1 MQTRATSLGAS
12 GLYELRP
19 RHILL
24 FLVVSGRGGG
34 ENSFDAYK
42 ARLKSESTKKKIGR
56 ISPDDIASILG
67 YRLDDFSPLFCPLSS
82 VQTLLDE
89 ERPALDKGEEKGKK
103 RGRKGEAV
111 CFTSC
116 VFRMILLLRGIKGR

>member
-67 YRLDDFSPLFCPLSS
+67 YRLDDFSSFFCPLLSS
-82 VQTLLDE
+82 RLCWSRGEACTRQ
-89 ERPALDKGEEKGKK
+89 RGRKGEEKGKE
-103 RGRKGEAV
+103 RGG
-111 CFTSC
+111 CLFHQ
-116 VFRMILLLRGIKGR
+116 LRFQNDTITTGD